1 MPRLWEQGRENFP
14 EEYALTQREAVRVGN
29 AQRIINDVLKR
40 YIATDERGNIS
51 YVLNSSSASAVYE
64 AFNKKGPNFKN
75 LVKLSERVLASEWY
89 TLTIATE
96 GKVLETAGPG
106 YMVLYLVTRDSF
118 AENKVVKAV
127 REPID
132 KPIMS
137 AAERKEAREQLG
149 LAPGNR
155 FLYPAEWE
163 ALLLISKIATVYT
176 GESAPTQENTSIVKS
191 APVLMALISVEKNS
205 IGRFD
210 KTTKTVTYQA
220 GGGVEITIPA
230 DAQGVIALNDPN
242 AAKMLDLFQILAYK
256 AGYADTL
263 VSIPFREF
271 MEIRGLKDIKSA
283 KEQAHK
289 AIDTLDNLSF
299 TFTDKKGNM
308 QRIALSQRTS
318 GVSGRGIYFRYNQDY
333 FGYLKATKEKTE
345 YPMAM
350 QRLSGRSYIFAR
362 WIIDQKRR
370 NLGRDGNI
378 ENRVSVSKLLKIS
391 GLPQPNEVPSGH
403 IKKRITLPFDKALED
418 IVNNGDIIAGFT
430 YRHRGGRELTDEET
444 ETMWTDYN
452 LFKSLVIE
460 TEWGSMEPEY
470 SQIRERRAA
479 HKAIAA
485 TSTEPKKKRGRPK
498 KQPVK

>member
-1 MPRLWEQGRENFP
+1 MPRVWQKGREDFP

-40 YIATDERGNIS
+40 YIATDEQGNIS
-51 YVLNSSSASAVYE
+51 YVLNTSSAAAVGE
-64 AFNKKGPNFKN
+64 AFKKKGPSFKN
-75 LVKLSERVLASEWY
+75 LVKLSQRVLASEWY
-89 TLTIATE
+89 TLTLATE
-96 GKVLETAGPG
+96 EKVLDEAGPG
-106 YMVLYLVTRDSF
+106 FMVLYLVTRDSF

-127 REPID
+127 REPIEG
-132 KPIMS
+132 PLFNTVCM
-137 AAERKEAREQLG
+137 KELREQLG
-149 LAPGNR
+149 LADNNR

-242 AAKMLDLFQILAYK
+242 AAKMLDLLQILAYK

-498 KQPVK
+498 KQPIK